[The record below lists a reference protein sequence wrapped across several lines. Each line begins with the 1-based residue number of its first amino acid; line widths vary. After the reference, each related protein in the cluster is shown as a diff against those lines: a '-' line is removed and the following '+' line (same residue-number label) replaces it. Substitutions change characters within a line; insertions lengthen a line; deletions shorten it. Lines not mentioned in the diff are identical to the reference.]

1 MRGVGRTPGGVN
13 GTSIGAAGSDEPRL
27 GQHHLRHMDGYVR
40 ARMFSG
46 LVQHPLAV
54 DGPAERGVGA
64 CQQQPGR
71 KLPRQR
77 PIGPLRGKRL
87 LECLDRLTEKP
98 ALGGHYSGHDA
109 GDRPGEKLS
118 GRRELGVLGN
128 PFLGEIQLPGVRQG
142 QHVAVADHRRDEPI
156 GGPLLIV
163 TAPLR
168 NRLELMAATGD
179 RQRKS
184 HPERGELHGLLGC
197 HRIRQHRVCPSKTL
211 VESVLVECDSR
222 IGGVDHR
229 LEDVVPHAL
238 MQQRQQLVR
247 TLVLPHRPECDG
259 DTGNAPQHQG

>member
-1 MRGVGRTPGGVN
+1 M
-13 GTSIGAAGSDEPRL
+13 
-27 GQHHLRHMDGYVR
+27 R
-40 ARMFSG
+40 ARMLPG

-54 DGPAERGVGA
+54 DRPAERGVRA

-98 ALGGHYSGHDA
+98 ALGGHHSCHDA

-142 QHVAVADHRRDEPI
+142 QHVAVTDHRRDEPI

-163 TAPLR
+163 TAALCD
-168 NRLELMAATGD
+168 RLELMATTGH

-197 HRIRQHRVCPSKTL
+197 HRIRQHRVCPSKAL

-247 TLVLPHRPECDG
+247 TFVLPHRPKCDG
-259 DTGNAPQHQG
+259 DPGNAPQHQG